1 MFEEEGDFDMP
12 VRHPRLTKHTTAP
25 PEYGNKSKPGPSN
38 GGMLDRIE
46 ELTQEKPGLRR
57 QTAYTKEK
65 KPGTAYE
72 QLMEETKRAD
82 NNQNQRMIM
91 RMSKQIKYED
101 VKFLQQTGDLAA
113 SESGG
118 GN

>member
-1 MFEEEGDFDMP
+1 
-12 VRHPRLTKHTTAP
+12 
-25 PEYGNKSKPGPSN
+25 
-38 GGMLDRIE
+38 MLDRIE
-46 ELTQEKPGLRR
+46 ELTEERPGLRR
-57 QTAYTKEK
+57 QTVHTKEK
-65 KPGTAYE
+65 KPGAYE

-113 SESGG
+113 SEANSTA
-118 GN
+118 